1 MEKFKVYSKAGR
13 GARRMVYPHSFRH
26 LFAKEYMRK
35 VGDISELADLLE
47 HSRLETT
54 WIYTKTTSDEKRRK
68 LELLDL

>member
-1 MEKFKVYSKAGR
+1 MRLSIKSCKV
-13 GARRMVYPHSFRH
+13 
-26 LFAKEYMRK
+26 LYMRK
-35 VGDISELADLLE
+35 VGDISELADLLG